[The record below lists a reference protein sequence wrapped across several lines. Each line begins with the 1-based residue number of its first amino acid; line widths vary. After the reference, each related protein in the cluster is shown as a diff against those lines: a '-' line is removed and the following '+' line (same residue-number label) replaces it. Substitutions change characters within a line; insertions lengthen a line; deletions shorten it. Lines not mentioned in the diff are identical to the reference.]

1 MNEYIIY
8 TDGSCLGN
16 GKEGAR
22 GGWAFVCY
30 NEKKTTVAYG
40 KGTEQNTTNNRME
53 LTAAIMALST
63 FETYNPEEE
72 KQIILK
78 SDSAYLIN
86 CWKQKWYKN
95 WIKND
100 WVTSK
105 KTPVENKE
113 LWLKLIPFFENPN
126 ITFEKVKGHSGVMG
140 NEICDR
146 LAKDG
151 IERNE
156 EMIIYVSG
164 NNSSV

>member
-16 GKEGAR
+16 GKTGAR
-22 GGWAFVCY
+22 GGWGFVCY
-30 NEKKTTVAYG
+30 DEKKQTISYG
-40 KGTEQNTTNNRME
+40 KGAEKNTTNNRME

-63 FETYNPEEE
+63 LATYRPEEE
-72 KQIILK
+72 KTIILK
-78 SDSAYLIN
+78 SDSAYLVN

-95 WIKND
+95 WAKNN

-113 LWLKLIPFFENPN
+113 LWEKLIPYFDNPN
-126 ITFEKVKGHSGVMG
+126 ITFEKVKGHAGVMG
-140 NEICDR
+140 NEVCDN

-151 IERNE
+151 AEKDE
-156 EMIIYVSG
+156 GMVIYVSSD
-164 NNSSV
+164 NSGV